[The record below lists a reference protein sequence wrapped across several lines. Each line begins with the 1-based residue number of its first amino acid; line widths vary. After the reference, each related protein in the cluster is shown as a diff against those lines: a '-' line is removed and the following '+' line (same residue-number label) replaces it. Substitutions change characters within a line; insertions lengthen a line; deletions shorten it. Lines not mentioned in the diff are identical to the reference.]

1 MGICESKPQ
10 KTAQNI
16 SNEFG
21 GQNTQSTKNPQN
33 MEKSQ
38 NTQNVQ
44 GMQSQQDI
52 KIPEMDIYGNISV
65 PIDIINKARKSVCK
79 ITIKGNK
86 GEIFGTGFFMKISD
100 KEKYLVTNNHI
111 ISQNNINDNIEI
123 EIHNHRKMK
132 LNTNNRKIEYFSK
145 PIDIT
150 IIEIR
155 KSDEIYNDILFLDYD
170 SNFNK
175 GYYIY
180 QNVPIFL
187 IHHPNGQKAENASGI
202 IVNVNDFEFDHGIST
217 KNGSSGSPI
226 MLCTQ
231 NENSIQVI
239 GIHKEAYR
247 DKNLNSGTFI
257 GEIFNNENKNSLNN
271 NILNNHNN
279 YIIAEIDIKDEN
291 VNKDIRIINSYEEY
305 MREYCPSS
313 EIMREL
319 MNEVHIK
326 QCEIRINNEL
336 IPFNYFYKF
345 IQKGK
350 YIIKYSFNNYLTN
363 TNHIFCKCS
372 SLTNINLSNFNT
384 QNVKD
389 ICWMFYECS
398 SLTNI
403 DLSNFNTQ
411 NVKDMSSMFFGC
423 SSLTNID
430 LSNFNTQ
437 NVKDMYGMFSGCKS
451 LININISNFNTQNII
466 SMSWMFKG
474 CSSLININ
482 LSNFNTQNVTYMS
495 DMFSGCT
502 SITNINLSNF
512 NTDRVTNMNGMFSG
526 CTFLTNV
533 NIITNDKRIINQ
545 FFKDKNK

>member
-1 MGICESKPQ
+1 MGAFENIIQKKPD
-10 KTAQNI
+10 
-16 SNEFG
+16 
-21 GQNTQSTKNPQN
+21 QN
-33 MEKSQ
+33 MTNIYK
-38 NTQNVQ
+38 
-44 GMQSQQDI
+44 QSI
-52 KIPEMDIYGNISV
+52 
-65 PIDIINKARKSVCK
+65 CK
-79 ITIKGNK
+79 IIIKKIDDNNN
-86 GEIFGTGFFMKISD
+86 IYGTGFFMKVSD
-100 KEKYLVTNNHI
+100 AKKYLITNYHI
-111 ISQNNINDNIEI
+111 LSKNNINDDIEI
-123 EIHNHRKMK
+123 EKYNQKTVK
-132 LNTNNRKIEYFSK
+132 LNLNNRKIEYIPQQK
-145 PIDIT
+145 DIT
-150 IIEIR
+150 IIEI
-155 KSDEIYNDILFLDYD
+155 KHNDEIYNDILFLDYD
-170 SNFNK
+170 SNYNK
-175 GYYIY
+175 GYKNIY
-180 QNVPIFL
+180 KNARIFL
-187 IHHPNGQKAENASGI
+187 IEGNTEFKSGRI
-202 IVNVNDFEFDHGIST
+202 INVNGFEFDHNIST
-217 KNGSSGSPI
+217 EEGAYGSPI
-226 MLCTQ
+226 MLY
-231 NENSIQVI
+231 NKNMNLIKVI
-239 GIHKEAYR
+239 GIHKKSDH
-247 DKNLNSGTFI
+247 DKKLNSGTFI
-257 GEIFNNENKNSLNN
+257 GEIIKNE
-271 NILNNHNN
+271 ILNNN
-279 YIIAEIDIKDEN
+279 YIISEIVIKDDEN

-350 YIIKYSFNNYLTN
+350 YIIKYSFNNYLTK
-363 TNHIFCKCS
+363 TNNIFCKCS

-384 QNVKD
+384 QNVTNM
-389 ICWMFYECS
+389 CWMFYECS

-403 DLSNFNTQ
+403 DLSKLNTQ
-411 NVKDMSSMFFGC
+411 NVMDMSSMFFGC

>member
-1 MGICESKPQ
+1 MGICESNPQ

-155 KSDEIYNDILFLDYD
+155 KSDEIYNDISFLDYD

-180 QNVPIFL
+180 QNVPVFL

-202 IVNVNDFEFDHGIST
+202 IVNVNDFGFDHGIST

-257 GEIFNNENKNSLNN
+257 GEIFNNENKNRLNN
-271 NILNNHNN
+271 NIMNNHNN

-305 MREYCPSS
+305 MRKNLPSD
-313 EIMREL
+313 EIKKEL
-319 MNEVHIK
+319 MNEEQIK
-326 QCEIRINNEL
+326 QSEIRINEQL
-336 IPFNYFYKF
+336 IPFNYYYKF
-345 IQKGK
+345 TQKGK
-350 YIIKYSFNNYLTN
+350 YFIKYSYNNYLTN
-363 TNHIFCKCS
+363 MSYMFCGCS
-372 SLTNINLSNFNT
+372 SLRNINLSNFNA
-384 QNVKD
+384 
-389 ICWMFYECS
+389 
-398 SLTNI
+398 
-403 DLSNFNTQ
+403 
-411 NVKDMSSMFFGC
+411 
-423 SSLTNID
+423 
-430 LSNFNTQ
+430 
-437 NVKDMYGMFSGCKS
+437 
-451 LININISNFNTQNII
+451 
-466 SMSWMFKG
+466 
-474 CSSLININ
+474 
-482 LSNFNTQNVTYMS
+482 QNVTYMS
-495 DMFSGCT
+495 WMFY
-502 SITNINLSNF
+502 
-512 NTDRVTNMNGMFSG
+512 
-526 CTFLTNV
+526 
-533 NIITNDKRIINQ
+533 
-545 FFKDKNK
+545 

>member
-1 MGICESKPQ
+1 MGAFENIIQKKPD
-10 KTAQNI
+10 
-16 SNEFG
+16 
-21 GQNTQSTKNPQN
+21 QN
-33 MEKSQ
+33 MTNIYK
-38 NTQNVQ
+38 
-44 GMQSQQDI
+44 QSI
-52 KIPEMDIYGNISV
+52 
-65 PIDIINKARKSVCK
+65 CK
-79 ITIKGNK
+79 IIIKKIDDNNN
-86 GEIFGTGFFMKISD
+86 IYGTGFFMKVSD
-100 KEKYLVTNNHI
+100 AKKYLITSYHI
-111 ISQNNINDNIEI
+111 LSKNNINDDIEI
-123 EIHNHRKMK
+123 EKYNQKTVK
-132 LNTNNRKIEYFSK
+132 LNLNNRKIEYIPQPK
-145 PIDIT
+145 DIS
-150 IIEIR
+150 IIEI
-155 KSDEIYNDILFLDYD
+155 KNNDEIYNDILFLDYD
-170 SNFNK
+170 SNYNK
-175 GYYIY
+175 GYKNIR
-180 QNVPIFL
+180 
-187 IHHPNGQKAENASGI
+187 I
-202 IVNVNDFEFDHGIST
+202 INVNGFEFDHNIST
-217 KNGSSGSPI
+217 EEGAYGSPI
-226 MLCTQ
+226 MLY
-231 NENSIQVI
+231 NKNMNLIKVI
-239 GIHKEAYR
+239 GIHKKSDH
-247 DKNLNSGTFI
+247 DKKLNSGTFI
-257 GEIFNNENKNSLNN
+257 GEIIKNE
-271 NILNNHNN
+271 ILNNN
-279 YIIAEIDIKDEN
+279 YIISEIVIKDDEN

-384 QNVKD
+384 QNVTNM
-389 ICWMFYECS
+389 CWMFYECS

-403 DLSNFNTQ
+403 DLSKLNTQ
-411 NVKDMSSMFFGC
+411 NVMDMSSMFFGC